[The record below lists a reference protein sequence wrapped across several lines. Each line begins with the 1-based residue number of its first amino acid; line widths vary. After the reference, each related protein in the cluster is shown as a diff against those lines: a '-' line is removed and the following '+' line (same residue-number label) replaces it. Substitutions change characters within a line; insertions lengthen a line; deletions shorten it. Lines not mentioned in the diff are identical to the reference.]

1 MSEEKQDLSAQ
12 QAHLQKVEKQL
23 ENLGKQLQRSARL
36 TLIGTVLLLVGVGGY
51 MIYGYVQFSELLEP
65 KRMVD
70 AAAGL
75 VDQNIGPARETV
87 EQEIAQS
94 APGWAEQLS
103 EQAVNALPELRE
115 QAEQHILTQSKTAL
129 ENMETMSA
137 DQFRRAIT
145 EHREEFAQLVKALKE
160 GDGDVSEEIMAG
172 VQDAMEAEVG
182 SGVRKDSQELLAA
195 LSTLNK
201 RLSRLQSGKRLSYD
215 EKLERQALMLVRYI
229 QTEEV
234 DLPEVPQPKTPFIG
248 LVNRISETLEA
259 PAEGAEPSKGSE
271 PNGSDAK
278 AADEDTGGSAE
289 DDSAPDSKDPDKQ

>member
-23 ENLGKQLQRSARL
+23 ENLGKSLQRSAKL
-36 TLIGTVLLLVGVGGY
+36 TLIVTILLLVGVGGY
-51 MIYGYVQFSELLEP
+51 MIYGYIQFSELLEP

-103 EQAVNALPELRE
+103 EQAVNALPDLRE

-129 ENMETMSA
+129 DNMETMSA

-145 EHREEFAQLVKALKE
+145 EHRDEFAKLVKALNE
-160 GDGDVSEEIMAG
+160 GDGDVSDEIMAG

-182 SGVRKDSQELLAA
+182 SGVRKDSQEMLAA
-195 LSTLNK
+195 LSTLNQ
-201 RLSRLQSGKRLSYD
+201 RLARLQAGTRLSYD

-234 DLPEVPQPKTPFIG
+234 DLPKVSQPRTPFIG
-248 LVNRISETLEA
+248 LVNRISETLEE
-259 PAEGAEPSKGSE
+259 PEEGAEPSEGAEPEGS
-271 PNGSDAK
+271 
-278 AADEDTGGSAE
+278 DEDTDESAE
-289 DDSAPDSKDPDKQ
+289 DDPHADPKEQEKQ